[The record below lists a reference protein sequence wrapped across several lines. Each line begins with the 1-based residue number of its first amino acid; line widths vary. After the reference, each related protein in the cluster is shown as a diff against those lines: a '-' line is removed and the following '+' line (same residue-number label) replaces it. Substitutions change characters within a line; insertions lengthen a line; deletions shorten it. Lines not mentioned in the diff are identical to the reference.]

1 MSPKPGRGGPSPKP
15 GRGGPSP
22 KPGRG
27 APKPQGAPR
36 ARSAQGREPGAA
48 PRARSV
54 QGREPGAGRPARPA
68 RSVEP
73 VLGGEQIE
81 GRRAVHE
88 LLAAGRR
95 PVRDVW
101 VSETLDEGPIVAEIL
116 ELAEAA
122 GVTVRRVPR
131 SRIDAE
137 ARTDAAQGVLA
148 HTRPLAESDLVDLC
162 RRRTGEPAPFLIAF
176 DGVTDPQNVGAVL
189 RTAEIAGAT
198 GVVLPKHRSAHI
210 TPTVAKAAAGAI
222 EYLRFAVVPG
232 IPAALA
238 TMSEH
243 GVWTVGLDAEAER
256 SVWELEVATEPIALV
271 LGAEGA
277 GLSRLARARCDVLV
291 GIPQAG
297 RIASLN
303 VAAAAAI
310 AAFEIS
316 RRRGDLH

>member
-1 MSPKPGRGGPSPKP
+1 MSPKPPRGPSP
-15 GRGGPSP
+15 RSGG
-22 KPGRG
+22 
-27 APKPQGAPR
+27 QGAPR
-36 ARSAQGREPGAA
+36 KGAGAPRRAVVPRGVTTGRGVRAASPRSA
-48 PRARSV
+48 RA
-54 QGREPGAGRPARPA
+54 
-68 RSVEP
+68 VEP

-81 GRRAVHE
+81 GRRAVRE

-116 ELAEAA
+116 DLAAEA

-131 SRIDAE
+131 SRLDAE

-148 HTRPLAESDLVDLC
+148 HARPLVETDLADMCV
-162 RRRTGEPAPFLIAF
+162 RRDGEAVPFLIAF
-176 DGVTDPQNVGAVL
+176 DGVTDPQNIGAVL

-210 TPTVAKAAAGAI
+210 TPTVAKAAAGAV
-222 EYLRFAVVPG
+222 EYLRFAVAPG

-238 TMSEH
+238 AMSER
-243 GVWTVGLDAEAER
+243 GVWTVGLDAEADR
-256 SVWELEVATEPIALV
+256 TVWDLELATEPLALV

-277 GLSRLARARCDVLV
+277 GLSRLARARCDLLV
-291 GIPQAG
+291 SIPQAG